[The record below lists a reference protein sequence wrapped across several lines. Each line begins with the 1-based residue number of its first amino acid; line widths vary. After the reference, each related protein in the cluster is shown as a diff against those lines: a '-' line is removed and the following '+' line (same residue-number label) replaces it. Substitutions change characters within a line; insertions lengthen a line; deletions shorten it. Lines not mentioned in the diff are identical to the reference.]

1 MGETWVGTLQE
12 PLGLGTAQQADPMLS
27 QLLESWLQ
35 EALVPA
41 LAHPHKTQTDKQNQ
55 ALPREAMV
63 SISGL
68 QSALSQDLRKDCVQ
82 MKCGGIPRLL
92 QGRCPSSSRSPHPGG
107 TLRGAEALD
116 VPLPPSFLEFSREGL
131 HCLTQPQGGSS
142 QGAAMHC
149 VSVVDPSAPKLTER
163 SGRCPPLQLSPS

>member
-35 EALVPA
+35 EVLVPA

-82 MKCGGIPRLL
+82 MKCGAYHVFSRGGVLPL
-92 QGRCPSSSRSPHPGG
+92 Q
-107 TLRGAEALD
+107 EALT
-116 VPLPPSFLEFSREGL
+116 LGEL
-131 HCLTQPQGGSS
+131 
-142 QGAAMHC
+142 
-149 VSVVDPSAPKLTER
+149 
-163 SGRCPPLQLSPS
+163 